1 MLIILGL
8 TAVIAPIAVTKTAAR
23 VDLPFM
29 AVITLL
35 LLLLGADGTVGLIDG
50 IILSAVFVLYLTYL
64 FITAKKGKIADNT
77 NVKKHKLWQSALKTL
92 IGLALIIFGSDFAVD
107 AATAIAKTFG
117 MSERFIGL
125 TIVALG
131 TSLPELFTSVSAAR
145 KGNAD
150 IAVGNIIGSNIF
162 NILFV
167 VGVSALIVPVPFSSE
182 FIADTII
189 AAAAGALLLICH
201 MAGKGKVKRYG
212 GGIMLI
218 SYAAYFGFLC
228 LR

>member
-1 MLIILGL
+1 
-8 TAVIAPIAVTKTAAR
+8 
-23 VDLPFM
+23 M

-107 AATAIAKTFG
+107 AAIAKTFG
-117 MSERFIGL
+117 ISERFIGL

-150 IAVGNIIGSNIF
+150 IVVGNIIGSNIF